1 MKPPITLES
10 INPQPGDW
18 FIVYLPEPRFET
30 IARIRTRG
38 KVADLSI
45 GISMK
50 TKELVN
56 PQKITKQKAES
67 LVYEQ
72 VLSIIKENPRNN
84 FSFHNVLDVYL
95 LLIKIFYKKHFGET
109 KRYRE
114 LLQGL
119 ILRGSN

>member
-1 MKPPITLES
+1 
-10 INPQPGDW
+10 
-18 FIVYLPEPRFET
+18 
-30 IARIRTRG
+30 
-38 KVADLSI
+38 
-45 GISMK
+45 MK